1 MTDRDLK
8 RLSRTDLLEMMIALT
23 KENEQLRQ
31 KLEETERKLGDKMIA
46 IEKCGSI
53 AEAALALNGVF
64 EAAEKACAQYVANL
78 QARAEAQS
86 GEPSAPDDAETPA
99 DPESEAQN

>member
-31 KLEETERKLGDKMIA
+31 QLAETEQRLNDKMIA

-78 QARAEAQS
+78 QARAEAQAN
-86 GEPSAPDDAETPA
+86 GTPEPADDAK
-99 DPESEAQN
+99 PEPEAQS